1 MKIKIKKITNP
12 KNILIIIGILIVT
25 ISYFLPLT
33 TSCEE
38 TNGPEEFISTTQ
50 YGFETFNYY
59 VSTIFIG
66 LIIIASYLGRGSY
79 IVSSILVLLG
89 GSITLFFNWIGQ
101 AGWGRPCGHGPTQF
115 HHLLYFSHILIIIAC
130 FSNIADKRNKGKTTD
145 KLIDPDER
153 L

>member
-1 MKIKIKKITNP
+1 MKINIKKITNP
-12 KNILIIIGILIVT
+12 KNILLIIGMLIVA

-33 TSCEE
+33 TSCEV

-59 VSTIFIG
+59 VSTSFIC
-66 LIIIASYLGRGSY
+66 LIIAVSYLGRGSY
-79 IVSSILVLLG
+79 LFFSIFVLLG

-115 HHLLYFSHILIIIAC
+115 LHLLYFSHLLIIFIC
-130 FSNIADKRNKGKTTD
+130 FNNITDKRKKNKTTEILTD
-145 KLIDPDER
+145 LNEKP
-153 L
+153 